1 MASIRKP
8 NKKVELSVS
17 VGVHVMVVIV
27 NVEAL
32 LLRRKLAN
40 MDKNRRLLNARIR
53 TPSLQI

>member
-1 MASIRKP
+1 
-8 NKKVELSVS
+8 
-17 VGVHVMVVIV
+17 MVVIV

-40 MDKNRRLLNARIR
+40 MDKNRRPLNARIR